1 MRNPYSPTLR
11 LRRLA
16 TELKQGREH
25 ANLTVAQAGTALGW
39 TASKI
44 SKIETTETK
53 RINPGDLD
61 KLMDLYEITDP
72 DKRRA
77 MHALARDAKERGWWS
92 KYREVFGDQA
102 LPDFEAEASAIRSF
116 EGLVIPGLLQTP
128 EYAEALFQGGR
139 YTGPEDIERRV
150 QARISRREILT
161 RFDPVWLRV
170 VMDEA
175 ALRRMIGGPR
185 TMAAQMRHLLYMA
198 QLPNIDIQLLPFD
211 VGSHAALVA
220 PFSILE
226 FPDPLNAP
234 IVHVGTVTDSVFFE
248 QPGDVERYNATF
260 GDIQGTAIS
269 TSQTATFIDD
279 LARSL
284 ESTP

>member
-1 MRNPYSPTLR
+1 MRDLHSPTLR

-16 TELKQGREH
+16 AQLKQSREK
-25 ANLTVAQAGTALGW
+25 AKLTVSQAGESLGW

-53 RINPGDLD
+53 RITAADLD
-61 KLMDLYEITDP
+61 RLLDLYKVTDP
-72 DKRRA
+72 AKRAA

-92 KYREVFGDQA
+92 KYREVFGSQA
-102 LPDFEAEASAIRSF
+102 LPDFEAEASVIRAF

-128 EYAEALFQGGR
+128 AYAHALFEGGR

-150 QARISRREILT
+150 HARMARRDILT
-161 RFDPVWLRV
+161 RFQPVHLRV

-175 ALRRMIGGPR
+175 ALRRMIGGPEV
-185 TMAAQMRHLLYMA
+185 MAEQLRHLLYMA
-198 QLPNIDIQLLPFD
+198 KLPNVDLQLLPFAA
-211 VGSHAALVA
+211 GSHAALVA

-226 FPDPLNAP
+226 FPERSDPP

-269 TSQTATFIDD
+269 TAQTARFISD
-279 LARSL
+279 LLTSL
-284 ESTP
+284 EGKQ

>member
-1 MRNPYSPTLR
+1 MREPHSPTLR

-16 TELKQGREH
+16 AELKHGRET
-25 ANLTVAQAGTALGW
+25 AQLTVAQAGQALGW

-53 RINPGDLD
+53 RISPADLD
-61 KLMDLYEITDP
+61 RLMDLYKIDNP
-72 DKRRA
+72 DKRQA

-92 KYREVFGDQA
+92 KYREIFGDKA
-102 LPDFEAEASAIRSF
+102 LPDFEAEASLIRTF

-139 YTGPEDIERRV
+139 YTGPEDVERRV
-150 QARISRREILT
+150 KARIARREILT
-161 RFDPVWLRV
+161 RFSPVRLRV

-175 ALRRMIGGPR
+175 ALRRMIGGPE
-185 TMAAQMRHLLYMA
+185 TMAAQMRYLLHMA
-198 QLPNIDIQLLPFD
+198 KLPNIDIQMLPFEA
-211 VGSHAALVA
+211 GSHAALAA

-226 FPDPLNAP
+226 FPDHATPP

-248 QPGDVERYNATF
+248 RPGEVERYSATF
-260 GDIQGTAIS
+260 GDIQGAAIS
-269 TSQTATFIDD
+269 TSQSAAFIEN
-279 LARSL
+279 LIENL
-284 ESTP
+284 ERT

>member
-1 MRNPYSPTLR
+1 MREPHSPTLR

-16 TELKQGREH
+16 TELKQGREN
-25 ANLTVAQAGTALGW
+25 AQLTVTQAGQALGW

-53 RINPGDLD
+53 RISTADLD
-61 KLMDLYEITDP
+61 NMMDLYKITDP

-77 MHALARDAKERGWWS
+77 MQALARDAKERGWWS

-102 LPDFEAEASAIRSF
+102 LPDFEAEASVIRSF
-116 EGLVIPGLLQTP
+116 EGLVVPGLLQTP
-128 EYAEALFQGGR
+128 EYARALFQGGR
-139 YTGPEDIERRV
+139 YTGPEDIERRIK
-150 QARISRREILT
+150 ARIARREILT
-161 RFDPVWLRV
+161 KFNPVRLRV

-175 ALRRMIGGPR
+175 ALRRMIGSR
-185 TMAAQMRHLLYMA
+185 EIMAEQMRHLLYMA
-198 QLPNIDIQLLPFD
+198 QLPNIDVQLLPFAA
-211 VGSHAALVA
+211 GSHAALAA

-226 FPDPLNAP
+226 FPDQMNPP

-248 QPGDVERYNATF
+248 QPGDVERYSATF

-269 TSQTATFIDD
+269 TSQTATFIGE
-279 LARSL
+279 LAESL
-284 ESTP
+284 ESTT